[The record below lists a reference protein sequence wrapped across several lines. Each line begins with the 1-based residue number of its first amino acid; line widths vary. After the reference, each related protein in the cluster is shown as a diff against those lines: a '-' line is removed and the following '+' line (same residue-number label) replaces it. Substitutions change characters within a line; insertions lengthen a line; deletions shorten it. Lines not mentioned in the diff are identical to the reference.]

1 MEKEVKEFKIG
12 ALIKTKWSTCMI
24 IQIISYEEYINLELD
39 NSFWA
44 APATDDMI
52 CIEVLHDKRKKW
64 PVLPKG
70 HFLENTFWIPAGELY
85 FRADVKAGGDRWEVF
100 GGS

>member
-1 MEKEVKEFKIG
+1 MEKEFKVG
-12 ALIKTKWSTCMI
+12 TLIKTKWSTCMI
-24 IQIISYEEYINLELD
+24 IKVIPYQEYINLQTET
-39 NSFWA
+39 SFWSC
-44 APATDDMI
+44 PDSDDMI

-70 HFLENTFWIPAGELY
+70 HFLERTFWIPYEELT
-85 FRADVKAGGDRWEVF
+85 FRSDIQAGGDRWEVF